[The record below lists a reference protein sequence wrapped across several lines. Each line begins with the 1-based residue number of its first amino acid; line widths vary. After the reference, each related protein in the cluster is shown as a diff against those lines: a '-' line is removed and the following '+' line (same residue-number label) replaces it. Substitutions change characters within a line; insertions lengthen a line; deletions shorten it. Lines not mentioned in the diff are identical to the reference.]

1 MRRHFSKSALSVAA
15 TQALLL
21 CSGPAMAQS
30 AASVPGAAASGPA
43 ASASAPAASAS
54 APAASA
60 PAPAQADQ
68 QSQSVVVTG
77 QRAALQSAQA
87 IKRNA
92 EQIVDAVV
100 AEEAGKLPDKS
111 ITEVLQRVVGVTMDR
126 NKSPGDP
133 EHFSVEGSGVQV
145 RGLSWGSSTLNG
157 RESFS
162 AGFPGRS
169 LSWSDVPPELMAAVL
184 VYKNPSSE
192 LIEGGISGQ
201 VDLRT
206 AMPFDYKE
214 TKFSISANDNYNVMG
229 SKNSPGVS
237 GIFSKRWSNGAGE
250 WGALVDLSFNQTN
263 THNDTVELDAYFPR
277 SDLVPGKT
285 VWIPQSASWRTNTS
299 QGNRAGVYAALQW
312 KNDNKESSLT
322 IFDSFYKDTS
332 TEHALHANG
341 INPYLIQVDP
351 TTAVYN
357 GNVLVSGSYTL
368 PMGQLGSNNF
378 AAGGLGYDTDSGRSV
393 SHAQTRDIAWNFKWD
408 VNDRV
413 SLQNDL
419 QWVHATDDSFS
430 DYVALGTFIPVLNL
444 RTSSSGGP
452 PALTFSPSTAAFL
465 QDPAN
470 YYLDNAMPMQSK
482 ATGNM
487 VAWKGDAQFKIN
499 GDVLRDFRFGVR
511 LTDRSA
517 KYMTPSGTG
526 WYSWSDP
533 WNVRQTQIPG
543 TLPNSSDQPS
553 WGTFAN
559 FGYLKPGS
567 PYAALVPT
575 QVQTFTNYFNGK
587 IALPPGLV
595 FPSMSLPQGYP
606 SSFVPLM
613 AIPVQECLD
622 GNAQFGTTTNCQN
635 AAGTWT
641 PFTYD
646 NNPANTSRTDEQTQA
661 LYGTLR
667 FAEDGWRFPVEGNAG
682 LRVVRTRTISH
693 AYTVFTPGSNPP
705 PEVPAFGAINAPH
718 DSTTIYTDFLPS
730 LNLKTDLTSKL
741 QGRFAVSKGIY
752 RPDFG
757 QLQGYETLAQTVT
770 QTSSGAITDIS
781 YTGNAKGNPR
791 LKPIRSNNFDVTLE
805 WNPTWGQSLT
815 GAVFY
820 KQLRDIIL
828 PGAHVESYADL
839 AGNKQDF
846 VITAPDNLAKG
857 SVAGFEVGGMTYLD
871 KFAALDRILPDW
883 AKGFGV
889 SANYTF
895 IDSHQQLYHPFN
907 LQYCPASSAFNN
919 SNLNIYGCDTNGLP
933 FKSLP
938 IQYLSKNAVNFALLY
953 DHGPLSARLAYNWRS
968 RYLQGVNNNST
979 SGTNGTSA
987 DPSQHGAQNVGWGL
1001 PVWLEGLG
1009 QWDAGIDYKLQG
1021 DRWLVSLSVTNLTN
1035 TMGRQTQEQTPGY
1048 MGRAWYE
1055 YGRSF
1060 RLSTR
1065 YNF

>member
-1 MRRHFSKSALSVAA
+1 MRRLFTQSALSMAA
-15 TQALLL
+15 VQALML
-21 CSGPAMAQS
+21 CSGSALAQAPA
-30 AASVPGAAASGPA
+30 PGTAASGSA
-43 ASASAPAASAS
+43 TAASAPAASAS
-54 APAASA
+54 MPAASA
-60 PAPAQADQ
+60 SAAAATDQPA
-68 QSQSVVVTG
+68 QSVVVTG

-87 IKRNA
+87 IKKNA

-133 EHFSVEGSGVQV
+133 EHFSVEGSGVQI

-162 AGFPGRS
+162 AGYPGRS
-169 LSWSDVPPELMAAVL
+169 LSWGDVPPELMSAVL

-192 LIEGGISGQ
+192 LIEGGINGQ
-201 VDLRT
+201 IDLRT
-206 AMPFDYKE
+206 AMPFDFKD
-214 TKFSISANDNYNVMG
+214 TKASISVNDNYNVMG

-237 GIFSKRWSNGAGE
+237 GIYSKRWDSSVGQ

-263 THNDTVELDAYFPR
+263 AHNDTVELDAYFPR
-277 SDLVPGKT
+277 NDLVPGKT

-299 QGNRAGVYAALQW
+299 QSNRGGLYAALQW
-312 KNDNKESSLT
+312 KNDKKESSLT
-322 IFDSFYKDTS
+322 IFDSRYKDMS

-341 INPYLIQVDP
+341 INPYLIRVDP
-351 TTAVYN
+351 ATAVYN
-357 GNVLVSGSYTL
+357 GDVLVSGSYTL
-368 PMGQLGSNNF
+368 PLGQLGSNNF
-378 AAGGLGYDTDSGRSV
+378 AAGGLGYDTDTGRSV
-393 SHAQTRDIAWNFKWD
+393 SHAQTRDIAWNFKWE

-413 SLQNDL
+413 ALQSDL
-419 QWVHATDDSFS
+419 QWVHATDDNFN
-430 DYVALGTFIPVLNL
+430 DYVALGTFIPTLNL
-444 RTSSSGGP
+444 STSRRGP

-470 YYLDNAMPMQSK
+470 YYLDNQMPMQNK

-487 VAWKGDAQFKIN
+487 VAWKGDAQFKLD
-499 GDVLRDFRFGVR
+499 GPVLRDFRFGMR
-511 LTDRSA
+511 LTNRNA
-517 KYMTPSGTG
+517 KYDNANGTG
-526 WYSWSDP
+526 WYSWSQP
-533 WNVRQTQIPG
+533 WNVRQSLIPG
-543 TLPNSSDQPS
+543 TLPNTSDQPS

-567 PYAALVPT
+567 VYAPLVPT

-595 FPSMSLPQGYP
+595 FPNISLPRGYP
-606 SSFVPLM
+606 SSLQPLM

-622 GNAQFGTTTNCQN
+622 GNAQFGATANCQT
-635 AAGTWT
+635 AAGNWT
-641 PFTYD
+641 PLSYD
-646 NNPANTSRTDEQTQA
+646 NSAANTSHTGEQTQA

-667 FAEDGWRFPVEGNAG
+667 FAEDDWRFPVEGNAG
-682 LRVVRTRTISH
+682 LRVVHTRTLSH
-693 AYTVFTPGSNPP
+693 AYTVFNPGTNPP
-705 PEVPAFGAINAPH
+705 PEVPAFGTINAPH
-718 DSTTIYTDFLPS
+718 TITTSYTDLLPS

-741 QGRFAVSKGIY
+741 QARVALSKGIY

-757 QLQGYETLAQTVT
+757 QLQGYETLSQNVT
-770 QTSSGAITDIS
+770 NSSSGAVTNIS
-781 YTGNAKGNPR
+781 YTGSTNNASGNPR
-791 LKPIRSNNFDVTLE
+791 LKPIRSNNVDLTLE
-805 WNPTWGQSLT
+805 WNPTWGQTLT
-815 GAVFY
+815 GGAFY
-820 KQLRDIIL
+820 KQLRDIVL
-828 PGAHVESYADL
+828 PGAHIESYADL
-839 AGNKQDF
+839 AGNMQDF
-846 VITAPDNLAKG
+846 LIAAPENLAKG

-871 KFAALDRILPDW
+871 RFAALQGVLPEW

-895 IDSHQQLYHPFN
+895 IDSHQQLYHRFN
-907 LQYCPASSAFNN
+907 LKYCPAAGSFNN
-919 SNLNIYGCDTNGLP
+919 ANLSIYGCDTNGVP
-933 FKSLP
+933 FNSLP
-938 IQYLSKNAVNFALLY
+938 IQYLSKNALNLAFLY

-987 DPSQHGAQNVGWGL
+987 DPAQQGAQNVGWGL
-1001 PVWLEGLG
+1001 PVWLEGMG
-1009 QWDAGIDYKLQG
+1009 QWDAGIDYKFDG
-1021 DRWLVSLSVTNLTN
+1021 DRWLVSLSATNLTN
-1035 TMGRQTQEQTPGY
+1035 TMGRQTQEQSPGF